1 MCGEH
6 HGAATARIITRTRG
20 DIDTSPSPS
29 PECGVSAPV
38 TDFCW
43 LLQFSQAAVYCL
55 VMTSTGHSALTDY
68 TCTQFAFILL
78 LLSEVVVHTVNFIYL
93 VSMPIRS
100 KRLHRVSLLSAGA
113 CNGVHLKLQHSVAMF
128 PWYPGPDHGLMTPIY
143 QFVAL

>member
-1 MCGEH
+1 M
-6 HGAATARIITRTRG
+6 
-20 DIDTSPSPS
+20 
-29 PECGVSAPV
+29 SAPV
-38 TDFCW
+38 TDFWW

-55 VMTSTGHSALTDY
+55 VMTSTGHRALTDY

-113 CNGVHLKLQHSVAMF
+113 CNGVHLKLQHSVRGDV
-128 PWYPGPDHGLMTPIY
+128 PRDPGTGSRLDDAYLSICCPLSGATVCSHRATHPRPNTAVPGHLLLI
-143 QFVAL
+143 AL